1 VSKLDTVKYV
11 PSPDSLQDTVL
22 RAAVSI
28 VASSGPDDLSLREVA
43 RTAGVSHQAPYH
55 HFKDREGLFAAI
67 SEQGFT
73 LLADSLHMTKSPT
86 REALFVAYVTFAL
99 RHPGHFRVMF
109 RKDICNLEQ
118 YPAALMQADRAF
130 GALADFVSR
139 DLNETATIDEI
150 RMTATYM
157 WSVAHGLATLL
168 LDGPLEKKIGEISDL
183 DEFVMKIAH
192 LANRSLR

>member
-1 VSKLDTVKYV
+1 M
-11 PSPDSLQDTVL
+11 PPPDSLQETVL

-28 VASSGPDDLSLREVA
+28 VAKSGPDDVSLREVA
-43 RTAGVSHQAPYH
+43 RAAGVSHQAPYH

-73 LLADSLHMTKSPT
+73 LLADSLHMSQSPT
-86 REALFVAYVTFAL
+86 RESMFITYVQFAL

-109 RKDICNLEQ
+109 RNDICNLEQ

-130 GALADFVSR
+130 GALADFVAR
-139 DLNETATIDEI
+139 DLDETATIDEI
-150 RMTATYM
+150 RLTATYM

-168 LDGPLEKKIGEISDL
+168 LDGPLEMKIGEISDV
-183 DEFVMKIAH
+183 DEFVMNIAH
-192 LANRSLR
+192 LATRSFR